1 MADVSLRPPPIL
13 DLSATNL
20 SETFKQWRQQIEI
33 YLLASGATTK
43 DNKIQKAIILHC
55 AGPRVIELEHHFAY
69 ANDEEK
75 NSPHALLTKLGEYC
89 NPRKNVVMESHRFW
103 KLSWS
108 EPFHAYLTQLRSRVE
123 ACEYHDA
130 NRMIRDKIVFTAPG
144 KLQEILLRETQLTLD
159 KAIDLCRIYESS
171 IKQAQE
177 MQATPS
183 NYNETSVRPSNA
195 IQTIKRS
202 ANRLNTKPHQQ
213 ERVPNIDCRF
223 CGKNHKYG
231 RNFCPAYG
239 KQCTRCHGRNHFKAT
254 CQRQIHQVH
263 DEDHVQ
269 TDREDDLDLAA
280 DAVFATPTLY
290 APNYTLHAVGKSQLT
305 ALLRINDTNVRFQLD
320 TGADINTINKRFVRP
335 EQIYPTQKMLTMWNK
350 TKLKPEGEA
359 TLNVTNPK
367 NAMTHSVKFMVV
379 NDSLNCLLGL
389 ETVQMMNLISV
400 NAESF
405 IAKITAN
412 DDLGNLGVVSLH
424 IDHSVRPKVLPSRN
438 IPIALR
444 QTVKTKLDQ
453 LVQRKVISPVHD
465 PTDWVSQMAIVKK
478 TNGDIRIC
486 IDPQPLNTALKREHY
501 KLPVLDDILP
511 DLSHAKV
518 FSKLDVKEAYWHI
531 ALDEASSNLTTMITP
546 FGRYKWNR
554 QPFGLKVSSEIF
566 QKKLVS
572 ALAGLKGVFAV
583 ADDVIVIGCGET
595 EKEAMEDHEK
605 NLTNL
610 QERCCEQGIRL
621 NEEKA
626 VLRKTSITFMGHLIT
641 NKGIEADPRKVTAI
655 TKMPMPND
663 VSGVKR
669 LCGMVQYLAKFMP
682 NLATDLEP
690 LRKLTRKNVP
700 WVWSKDCDNAV
711 LTIKKKISTPP
722 LLVYFDETKP
732 LMLQVDSSKSGLGAV
747 LLQDGKPIEYASRAL
762 TPAEQNWAQI
772 EKETLSMV
780 YGLERFD
787 QYTYGRKVVIC
798 NDHKPMDMIL
808 RKPLSQAPKR
818 LQALIMR
825 LNRYDIE
832 FQYVPGAELVLADTL
847 SRAVPDQDFPFEHTR
862 VMQLDTFEMIADER
876 LKQIKEATATDTEL
890 QNLLHVIQNGWPD
903 HKNQLSDNLKPYFA
917 LRDTLSCEAGIV
929 LKGERVVIPRSQR
942 STILQQLHAA
952 HLGAESM
959 SRRARAT
966 VFWLGLNNDLKQMAD
981 NCRICQE
988 HKSSNQ
994 REPLTQHEEGQY
1006 PWEKCGVDLFECN
1019 GKMYLICVDY
1029 YSNFIEI
1036 DVMYSTTAQNIVYAL
1051 KKNFARYGIPKMVV
1065 SDCGP
1070 QFTSEYFQSFCKSW
1084 CITHV
1089 TSSPGHQRENGRAE
1103 AAVKSIKYMLKK
1115 TASEN
1120 ADQYLALL
1128 EMRNT
1133 PRQDVNRSPAELAF
1147 GRNVRS
1153 IIPAQT
1159 KPSGVLNTTKRE
1171 QRKKAIKKHY
1181 DQHAKP
1187 LPELKPGD
1195 KVFFQSPHK
1204 EGWEQGIVTKTLRSR
1219 TYIVKNPHGTTFKRN
1234 RVHIRK
1240 PKSYK
1245 APDIYQPAPWF
1256 PPMGSS
1262 STEAPTDRTALE
1274 EMNTRPCR
1282 ERRMP
1287 ARFENF
1293 VMY

>member
-1 MADVSLRPPPIL
+1 M
-13 DLSATNL
+13 
-20 SETFKQWRQQIEI
+20 
-33 YLLASGATTK
+33 
-43 DNKIQKAIILHC
+43 
-55 AGPRVIELEHHFAY
+55 
-69 ANDEEK
+69 
-75 NSPHALLTKLGEYC
+75 
-89 NPRKNVVMESHRFW
+89 
-103 KLSWS
+103 
-108 EPFHAYLTQLRSRVE
+108 
-123 ACEYHDA
+123 
-130 NRMIRDKIVFTAPG
+130 
-144 KLQEILLRETQLTLD
+144 
-159 KAIDLCRIYESS
+159 
-171 IKQAQE
+171 
-177 MQATPS
+177 
-183 NYNETSVRPSNA
+183 
-195 IQTIKRS
+195 
-202 ANRLNTKPHQQ
+202 
-213 ERVPNIDCRF
+213 
-223 CGKNHKYG
+223 
-231 RNFCPAYG
+231 
-239 KQCTRCHGRNHFKAT
+239 
-254 CQRQIHQVH
+254 H
-263 DEDHVQ
+263 DEDYDQ
-269 TDREDDLDLAA
+269 TDLENDVGLEANA
-280 DAVFATPTLY
+280 SFPTPTIY
-290 APNYTLHAVGKSQLT
+290 DPNYTLHAVGKSQLT
-305 ALLRINDTNVRFQLD
+305 ALLRINNTNVRFQLD

-335 EQIYPTQKMLTMWNK
+335 EQINPTQKVLTMWNK
-350 TKLKPEGEA
+350 TKLKPEGE
-359 TLNVTNPK
+359 TILNVTNPK
-367 NAMTHSVKFMVV
+367 NSTTHSVKFVVV

-405 IAKITAN
+405 IAKIATN

-424 IDHSVRPKVLPSRN
+424 VDPYIRPKVLPSRN

-444 QTVKTKLDQ
+444 QTVKAKLDE
-453 LVQRKVISPVHD
+453 LVHRKVISPVHE

-478 TNGDIRIC
+478 PNGDIRVC

-511 DLSHAKV
+511 DLSHAKI
-518 FSKLDVKEAYWHI
+518 FSKLDVKEAYWHV

-554 QPFGLKVSSEIF
+554 LPFGLKVSSEIF
-566 QKKLVS
+566 QKKLVA

-595 EKEAMEDHEK
+595 EKEAMQNHEK

-610 QERCCEQGIRL
+610 QERCREQGIRL

-626 VLRKTSITFMGHLIT
+626 ALRKTSISFMGHLVT
-641 NKGIEADPRKVTAI
+641 NKGIEADPQKVTAI
-655 TKMPMPND
+655 TKMPIPND

-690 LRKLTRKNVP
+690 LRNLTRKNVP

-711 LTIKKKISTPP
+711 LTIKRKISTPP

-808 RKPLSQAPKR
+808 RKPLSQAPER

-847 SRAVPDQDFPFEHTR
+847 SRAVPDLNSPFEHTR

-876 LKQIKEATATDTEL
+876 LKQIKEATSTDTEL
-890 QNLLHVIQNGWPD
+890 QSLLHVIQNGWPD
-903 HKNQLSDNLKPYFA
+903 HKNQLPENLKPYFA

-929 LKGERVVIPRSQR
+929 LKGERVVIPQSQR
-942 STILQQLHAA
+942 NTILHQLHAA

-959 SRRARAT
+959 IRRARAT
-966 VFWLGLNNDLKQMAD
+966 VFWLGLNKDLKQMAN
-981 NCRICQE
+981 NCYICQE
-988 HKSSNQ
+988 HKPSNQ
-994 REPLTQHEEGQY
+994 REPLIQHNDGHY
-1006 PWEKCGVDLFECN
+1006 PWEKCGVDLCECN

-1051 KKNFARYGIPKMVV
+1051 KKNFARFGIPKMVV

-1070 QFTSEYFQSFCKSW
+1070 QFTSDCFQSFCKSW
-1084 CITHV
+1084 CIKHV

-1103 AAVKSIKYMLKK
+1103 AAVKSAKYMLRK

-1120 ADQYLALL
+1120 TDQYLALL

-1133 PRQDVNRSPAELAF
+1133 PRQDVNCSPAELVF
-1147 GRNVRS
+1147 GRHVRS
-1153 IIPAQT
+1153 IIPART
-1159 KPSGVLNTTKRE
+1159 KPHGVLNTTKR
-1171 QRKKAIKKHY
+1171 
-1181 DQHAKP
+1181 
-1187 LPELKPGD
+1187 
-1195 KVFFQSPHK
+1195 
-1204 EGWEQGIVTKTLRSR
+1204 
-1219 TYIVKNPHGTTFKRN
+1219 
-1234 RVHIRK
+1234 
-1240 PKSYK
+1240 
-1245 APDIYQPAPWF
+1245 
-1256 PPMGSS
+1256 
-1262 STEAPTDRTALE
+1262 
-1274 EMNTRPCR
+1274 
-1282 ERRMP
+1282 
-1287 ARFENF
+1287 
-1293 VMY
+1293 